1 MTTYNI
7 VYINNVNKYDYGK
20 LPEKK
25 KVWVEHLVPGS
36 FCIRVFSSKE
46 SVIDSWKRE
55 YQIDDSDV
63 DNRIYTCGDSIYLRL
78 KNFSEAVIR
87 KAVQKVVED

>member
-7 VYINNVNKYDYGK
+7 VYINNVNKDDYGK

-25 KVWVEHLVPGS
+25 TVWVEHLVHGS

-46 SVIDSWKRE
+46 SIIDSWKRE
-55 YQIDDSDV
+55 YRIDDLDV
-63 DNRIYTCGDSIYLRL
+63 KNRIYTCGDSIYLL
-78 KNFSEAVIR
+78 MKDFPKAVIR